1 MTDKGGDSSKA
12 VDWSDDEQALAA
24 LAPVLDGIR
33 PAFGDEP
40 KPAEA
45 QAAEPAP
52 KAEPEPAPKT
62 EPSTVEPEQ
71 AATGILAKD
80 GKHVI
85 PYEVLAEERRLRK
98 EAQAQI
104 AEFNRL
110 IEEAEGTGGEVS
122 LPNLAELEGKFPEEL
137 IGPLKAVYAKVGSL
151 EQSNRSLTEKL
162 TAKDREVLEHQQE
175 QEHVAYV
182 QDLSGTPL
190 LLKLEQMKGPLYEQA
205 KVVSEGM
212 LADDAHI
219 ASVTQGG
226 KADLSAA
233 RKAHNV
239 ALEAKMRDLLGMPA
253 LPPKSEPKPVAQPK
267 ALPALE
273 QTAAPES
280 ISDLSGGHAPAASE
294 GEGFVN
300 MDAGKSMAFLT
311 KMTPKQQDEWLA
323 RSFR

>member
-1 MTDKGGDSSKA
+1 MTDKGGDVGKA

-40 KPAEA
+40 KPVEA
-45 QAAEPAP
+45 KAAEPAP
-52 KAEPEPAPKT
+52 KADPAPAPKT
-62 EPSTVEPEQ
+62 EPSAVEPEQ

-162 TAKDREVLEHQQE
+162 SAKDKEVLEQQQE

-182 QDLSGTPL
+182 QDLSETPL

-205 KVVSEGM
+205 KSISDRLLQDE
-212 LADDAHI
+212 AHF

-226 KADLSAA
+226 KADISTA

-239 ALEAKMRDLLGMPA
+239 VVETELRSLMGMPA
-253 LPPKSEPKPVAQPK
+253 LPPKSEPKPAAQPK
-267 ALPALE
+267 ALPDLA
-273 QTAAPES
+273 QQPTPES
-280 ISDLSGGHAPAASE
+280 LSEIPGGHAPAASE